1 MLFCYKVTLVRIW
14 SWSIYGLTTAA
25 RIYTTFALIYSLDNR
40 ISYNFPCMYAF
51 ILMYISINIVTI
63 FNIIFF
69 RDYSDILN
77 AESLD
82 LVSPWLAFDHVE
94 AFPIVKSF
102 LTHLLI
108 HYKFEEFIQ
117 IPTNALIVTI
127 PRLFEFFGFNFSID
141 SRDL

>member
-1 MLFCYKVTLVRIW
+1 
-14 SWSIYGLTTAA
+14 
-25 RIYTTFALIYSLDNR
+25 
-40 ISYNFPCMYAF
+40 MYAF

>member
-1 MLFCYKVTLVRIW
+1 MGNIHASSLYAFD
-14 SWSIYGLTTAA
+14 
-25 RIYTTFALIYSLDNR
+25 LIYH
-40 ISYNFPCMYAF
+40 IP
-51 ILMYISINIVTI
+51 INIVTI
-63 FNIIFF
+63 SNIIFF

-127 PRLFEFFGFNFSID
+127 PRLFEFFFGVQFFNWFSRSLIIGKRLKRLNRLSVLCLL
-141 SRDL
+141 SRTFKVTLG

>member
-1 MLFCYKVTLVRIW
+1 MHLFLY
-14 SWSIYGLTTAA
+14 LTK
-25 RIYTTFALIYSLDNR
+25 S
-40 ISYNFPCMYAF
+40 C
-51 ILMYISINIVTI
+51 NI
-63 FNIIFF
+63 FYYFFF

-141 SRDL
+141 F

>member
-1 MLFCYKVTLVRIW
+1 MHLFL
-14 SWSIYGLTTAA
+14 
-25 RIYTTFALIYSLDNR
+25 
-40 ISYNFPCMYAF
+40 P
-51 ILMYISINIVTI
+51 MYISINIVTI
-63 FNIIFF
+63 FNVIFF

-127 PRLFEFFGFNFSID
+127 PRLFEFFWVRFFNWYLRSLIIQTRLKILIRYFRVPSDIYLFRIIHLNKGLFP
-141 SRDL
+141 S